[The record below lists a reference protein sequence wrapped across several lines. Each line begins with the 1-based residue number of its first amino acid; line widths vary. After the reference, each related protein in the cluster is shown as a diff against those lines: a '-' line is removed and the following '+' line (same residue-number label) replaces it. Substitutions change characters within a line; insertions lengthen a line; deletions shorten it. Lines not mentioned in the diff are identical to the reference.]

1 LLLLSLTLS
10 AQTIPE
16 QSRNPF
22 HSEDQYQLAHLVFDK
37 LSADLSRF
45 QTTRVQTTGV
55 QTTQAQTNG
64 LEDNA
69 IFDRVQAALSVL
81 EQNWDSGHYA
91 SRQMEGTISA
101 LQMVLR
107 DNRLMPQDRDAFS
120 NDLSRLLEFQTE
132 YY

>member
-1 LLLLSLTLS
+1 MGSSLLLLSLTLT

-16 QSRNPF
+16 QSPNLF

-37 LSADLSRF
+37 LSADLSQV
-45 QTTRVQTTGV
+45 QTTRV
-55 QTTQAQTNG
+55 QTNG

-69 IFDRVQAALSVL
+69 IFDRAQAELSAL
-81 EQNWDSGHYA
+81 EQNWDKGHYV

-107 DNRLMPQDRDAFS
+107 DNRLTPRDRDAFS